1 MTLSKSINTPRHW
14 LDRAAE
20 VREIAG
26 NMTEGGMKTAVLKL
40 AGDYDRLA
48 ARAIAR
54 WNDSKAVTGPHSRVH
69 SAGP

>member
-20 VREIAG
+20 VHEIAG

-54 WNDSKAVTGPHSRVH
+54 AHR
-69 SAGP
+69 AGTIVKP

>member
-1 MTLSKSINTPRHW
+1 MTLSKSINNARHW

-20 VREIAG
+20 VREIADT
-26 NMTEGGMKTAVLKL
+26 MAEGAMKTAVLKL

-54 WNDSKAVTGPHSRVH
+54 TEGLKSKP
-69 SAGP
+69 